1 MAAQLPNG
9 ALIYIAGSYG
19 DKVTITAISNASPA
33 VVTAA
38 SHGLS
43 KGDYVEITSGWN
55 KLNECVYRVG
65 ETTTGTFE
73 LEGVDTTDTSKFPAG
88 TGAGSFREIASWT
101 QIQQITETSTDG
113 GDAEYTEYEYLE
125 DDYKRRIPTGYSAM
139 SINLTIADDPSLP
152 GYKVLKTA
160 KTTRNLH
167 AIKMQ
172 LPNASE
178 LLYNGYV
185 SLNETPTTT
194 KGEIM
199 TVSASLS
206 LTTQPVRY

>member
-19 DKVTITAISNASPA
+19 TKADITAITNANPA
-33 VVTAA
+33 VATAA

-65 ETTTGTFE
+65 AVTDSTFE
-73 LEGVDTTDTSKFPAG
+73 LEGVDTTDTSKFPDG
-88 TGAGSFREIASWT
+88 TGIGSLRKIASWV

-113 GDAEYTEYEYLE
+113 GDAEYTEYEFLE
-125 DDYKRRIPTGYSAM
+125 DDFKRRIPTGYSAM

-152 GYKVLKTA
+152 GYAVLKQA
-160 KTTRNLH
+160 KTTRNLY

-172 LPNASE
+172 LPNSSE
-178 LLYNGYV
+178 LLYNGFV
-185 SLNETPTTT
+185 SLNETPTTN

-206 LTTQPVRY
+206 LNSQPVRY